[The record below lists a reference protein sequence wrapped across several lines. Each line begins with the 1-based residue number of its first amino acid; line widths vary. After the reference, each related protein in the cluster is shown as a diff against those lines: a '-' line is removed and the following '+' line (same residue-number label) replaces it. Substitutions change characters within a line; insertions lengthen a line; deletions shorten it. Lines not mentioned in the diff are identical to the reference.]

1 MGDATDENNAPVIS
15 GAVDQTVEVGDT
27 FDLLEGVTASDVED
41 GDLTANVT
49 VNDDNLDLD
58 VEGTYTVTYQV
69 TDSEGE
75 RVEVSVTITVNPK
88 AELTDEDAL
97 YRRFR
102 GASSM
107 A

>member
-1 MGDATDENNAPVIS
+1 MIS

-27 FDLLEGVTASDVED
+27 LDLLEGVTASDIED
-41 GDLTANVT
+41 GDLTASVT

-69 TDSEGE
+69 TDSAGE

-88 AELTDEDAL
+88 AELTDEDRVQEDLEA
-97 YRRFR
+97 YQ
-102 GASSM
+102 AC